1 MQVNSLPGEWSEKKI
16 QLFLKGMFCSEA
28 HYMVIQDDGFD
39 FLMEWASLGLP
50 FAKTDYPKIL
60 NEFCIQLKQNPLAFF
75 HTFFRELLESD
86 FSKEQKESL
95 IYFMTFSINSLFQLY
110 FSLLTHD
117 YIFPERN
124 SNCQLNFDLKMWETA
139 NIGSRFELIPTDL
152 QLPEK
157 PIFSVDKFVSYVIK
171 ISDHWMNNGE
181 YNLKL

>member
-1 MQVNSLPGEWSEKKI
+1 MISKETFTRI
-16 QLFLKGMFCSEA
+16 FLQQQNKSTDDANIKHHMYKWWQSHRSKESGGLRLS
-28 HYMVIQDDGFD
+28 DDGFD

-110 FSLLTHD
+110 FSLLT
-117 YIFPERN
+117 P
-124 SNCQLNFDLKMWETA
+124 
-139 NIGSRFELIPTDL
+139 P
-152 QLPEK
+152 
-157 PIFSVDKFVSYVIK
+157 
-171 ISDHWMNNGE
+171 
-181 YNLKL
+181 NL